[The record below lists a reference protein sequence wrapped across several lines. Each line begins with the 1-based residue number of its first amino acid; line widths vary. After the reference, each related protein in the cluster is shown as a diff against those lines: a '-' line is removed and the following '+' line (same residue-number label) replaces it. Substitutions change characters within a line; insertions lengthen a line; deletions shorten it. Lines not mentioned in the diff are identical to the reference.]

1 MDSGRASWL
10 ASPRRRMHWP
20 EASRSRRW
28 SEEAPDEPD
37 LRGRAVE
44 QKRRHATAT
53 ATSASDQVRSGS
65 ARAVSRACRACGCGC
80 EQWESSGVVGCDQIR
95 PANAAVPGKRK
106 VMQSCRRHNFR
117 AANRGLGGGGEAYT
131 TYNRCTREHRRK
143 RAHSPFAMMIAIL
156 PSRALPST
164 LPHDC
169 VHIKL
174 NKKRSCS

>member
-1 MDSGRASWL
+1 M
-10 ASPRRRMHWP
+10 
-20 EASRSRRW
+20 
-28 SEEAPDEPD
+28 
-37 LRGRAVE
+37 
-44 QKRRHATAT
+44 
-53 ATSASDQVRSGS
+53 
-65 ARAVSRACRACGCGC
+65 
-80 EQWESSGVVGCDQIR
+80 VGCDQIR

-106 VMQSCRRHNFR
+106 VMQSCRKHNFR

-131 TYNRCTREHRRK
+131 TYNRSTRGRRRR
-143 RAHSPFAMMIAIL
+143 RASHACSLRAFGRDHLPFAMTIAIL